1 MSQPQT
7 EYFRPSDA
15 KSVVG
20 VSRSTIYKW
29 ANQGKLDIE
38 KHGGMSFVS
47 MAQFRGILN
56 PLGDQ
61 LGDQSPKTA
70 IKP

>member
-1 MSQPQT
+1 MSQPQ
-7 EYFRPSDA
+7 YFRPADA
-15 KSVVG
+15 KSVIG

-29 ANQGKLDIE
+29 RKEGKLTIS

-47 MAQFRGILN
+47 MAEVNKIIN

-61 LGDQSPKTA
+61 LGDQ
-70 IKP
+70 

>member
-1 MSQPQT
+1 MTNT

-15 KSVVG
+15 KKVCG

-29 ANQGKLDIE
+29 HKQGLITIT

-47 MAQFRGILN
+47 MKEVRELLT
-56 PLGDQ
+56 PLG
-61 LGDQSPKTA
+61 G
-70 IKP
+70 